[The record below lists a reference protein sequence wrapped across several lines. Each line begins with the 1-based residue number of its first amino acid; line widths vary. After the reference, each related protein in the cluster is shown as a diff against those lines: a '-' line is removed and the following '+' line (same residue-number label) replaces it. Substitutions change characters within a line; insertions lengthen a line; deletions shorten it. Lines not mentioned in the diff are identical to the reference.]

1 MANIS
6 KVKSKPIEIELD
18 KKRHLRYTLGSFAY
32 LEETYGDID
41 KAFTKMEQGSMN
53 AIIDII
59 YAGLIH
65 EDANLTKHQ
74 VSHMIDISNMNEIVE
89 QITKAM
95 GNDVNGTTT
104 NPN

>member
-1 MANIS
+1 MANLN
-6 KVKSKPIEIELD
+6 KVKSKPVQIELD
-18 KKRHLRYTLGSFAY
+18 KKRNLRYTLGSFAY
-32 LEETYGDID
+32 LEETYGSID
-41 KAFTKMEQGSMN
+41 EAFAKMEKGSMN

-65 EDANLTKHQ
+65 EDTTLTKHQ
-74 VSHMIDISNMNEIVE
+74 VSHMIDISNMNDIVE

-95 GNDVNGTTT
+95 NNDVNGTTT

>member
-1 MANIS
+1 MAGIA
-6 KVKSKPIEIELD
+6 KVKSNPIPIELD
-18 KKRHLRYTLGSFAY
+18 RARTIRFTLGSFAY

-41 KAFTKMEQGSMN
+41 KAFAKMETGSIS

-65 EDANLTKHQ
+65 EDDKLTKNQ
-74 VSHMIDISNMNEIVE
+74 VAHMIDMENMNDVVTVIGS
-89 QITKAM
+89 AM
-95 GNDVNGTTT
+95 SNDVNGTVE